1 MVALYDDTRFQQLP
15 TQEEWGQIVKDIES
29 KNGRI
34 IKIDKTH
41 WYNLLTR
48 CKGPVTEI
56 PILAIGDNSGR
67 CWAIAEIVYK
77 EALTPEE
84 IKEEIGVDIENIN
97 DEDYEDE
104 QWNNPKTKLKERKH
118 WIFNK
123 DYCHQNISSGSD
135 WHNLS
140 IETKELGSYGYT
152 YTTKMYA
159 FRYYS
164 ICSPI
169 TMHHFYT
176 KNLNELTLIFKGQL
190 MGQNGN
196 SPFRTVQSVANN
208 YNDTALRD
216 GRGGFIKRT
225 APILQLLSKFTIN
238 DLSSNDTAR
247 KTLMSLS
254 LPKDESEVLVKY
266 LDNDKYTLIPV
277 SQLEKSLENKEL
289 SCYYPVIT
297 YEQTKNILD
306 DLPKI
311 EMEFACYGLGSAGSG
326 ILAQVGRANWF
337 KKFLLCDFDYVEE
350 KNLRNQWYTTNHIS
364 LPKVTT
370 SESILKGLKRD
381 TREVIIKNMKFEDS
395 NMEAFK
401 FKYVVAG
408 FDSIDTRLDFL
419 DVFLTGKSQAKYLI
433 DTRYDDL
440 TASIF
445 FIDLEDAAQVDYYKE
460 GLLSDK
466 EAFDILREKS
476 IKRVTNEDEFIEYLD
491 NKNIFYSGCSKMYK
505 LLHDTYLEITPPEER
520 KSEDEA
526 LFDRYKLC
534 PSVCKNADCLQAFKN
549 IYNAFPQMIY
559 DYFFIEKK
567 EESSCLKENFIDIY
581 NFASTFV
588 FSAIRQIEND
598 EEKPFT
604 HIEVQTEKIPSM
616 MILRK

>member
-1 MVALYDDTRFQQLP
+1 MVTLCDEKRFQQLP
-15 TQEEWGQIVKDIES
+15 TQEEWEQIVKNIE
-29 KNGRI
+29 NQNARI
-34 IKIDKTH
+34 IKINRTH
-41 WYNLLTR
+41 WFNLLTR
-48 CKGPVTEI
+48 CKGPVTEM
-56 PILAIGDNSGR
+56 PILAAGDNSNR

-77 EALTPEE
+77 ETLTPEE
-84 IKEEIGVDIENIN
+84 IKEITGEDIEDID
-97 DEDYEDE
+97 DEDYHDE
-104 QWNNPKTKLKERKH
+104 EYNNPKTKLTERKR

-135 WHNLS
+135 WYNLS
-140 IETKELGSYGYT
+140 IEKKELESGYT
-152 YTTKMYA
+152 YTSKMYS

-176 KNLNELTLIFKGQL
+176 KDLKELTLIFKGQL

-196 SPFRTVQSVANN
+196 SPYRTVESVANN

-216 GRGGFIKRT
+216 IRGGFIKRT
-225 APILQLLSKFTIN
+225 APILQLLSKLSIN

-247 KTLMSLS
+247 KTLMNLS
-254 LPKDESEVLVKY
+254 LPKDESEVLAKY
-266 LDNDKYTLIPV
+266 LDSNKYSLIPV
-277 SQLEKSLENKEL
+277 SQLEKSLKNKEL
-289 SCYYPVIT
+289 SCYYPIIT

-311 EMEFACYGLGSAGSG
+311 KIEFACYGLGSAGSG

-337 KKFLLCDFDYVEE
+337 QKFLLCDFDYVED
-350 KNLRNQWYTTNHIS
+350 KNLRNQWYTTNHTT

-370 SESILKGLKRD
+370 SETILKTLRRD

-395 NMEAFK
+395 NMEAFQ

-408 FDSIDTRLDFL
+408 FDSIDTRLNFL

-445 FIDLEDAAQVDYYKE
+445 FIDLENEAQVDYYKK

-466 EAFDILREKS
+466 EAFDTLREKN
-476 IKRVTNEDEFIEYLD
+476 ITRITNADEFIKYLD
-491 NKNIFYSGCSKMYK
+491 TEGIFYAGCAGMYRK
-505 LLHDTYLEITPPEER
+505 LYDTYKKLTPLEER
-520 KSEDEA
+520 KEEDEA
-526 LFDRYKLC
+526 LFDRNKLC
-534 PSVCKNADCLQAFKN
+534 SSRCKSTDCIQHFKN
-549 IYNAFPQMIY
+549 IYNAFPQMIH
-559 DYFFIEKK
+559 DNFFIEKK

-581 NFASTFV
+581 NFASSFV
-588 FSAIRQIEND
+588 FSAIRQIENG

-604 HIEVQTEKIPSM
+604 HIEVQTENIPSSM
-616 MILRK
+616 VLRK